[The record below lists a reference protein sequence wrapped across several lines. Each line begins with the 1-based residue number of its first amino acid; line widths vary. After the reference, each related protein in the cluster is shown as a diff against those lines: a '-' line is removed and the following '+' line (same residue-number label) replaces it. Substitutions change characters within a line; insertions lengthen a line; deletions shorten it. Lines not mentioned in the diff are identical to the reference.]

1 MLSRVFIAKSTEPL
15 SQATLDQLPEGTTVA
30 VLTKDGAAT
39 VDPSLSTV
47 HRTWVET
54 RVPQVVCSLPDG
66 PEWAPCSG
74 RLRDQ
79 PLLIAA
85 EACEAL
91 DLRGDPLPR
100 TWGDLRDEPLSG
112 VRGASK
118 RRRRTPSP
126 SPEIVTPEP
135 PGGEESEDSEESEE
149 SEDSNSD
156 EESDDNEDETT
167 APDKSLAMLC
177 LTALGSPSQSAWL
190 KLAEALAADDPPS
203 RDRVRRLVAAALI
216 TTPP

>member
-1 MLSRVFIAKSTEPL
+1 MLSRVFIAKSVEPL
-15 SQATLDQLPEGTTVA
+15 SQATLDQLPGGTTVA
-30 VLTKDGAAT
+30 VLSRDGAAT
-39 VDPSLSTV
+39 VDPSLATV

-66 PEWAPCSG
+66 PEWTPCSG

-79 PLLIAA
+79 PLLLAA

-100 TWGDLRDEPLSG
+100 TWGDLRDEPTG
-112 VRGASK
+112 VRTAFK

-126 SPEIVTPEP
+126 SPEVVAPEP
-135 PGGEESEDSEESEE
+135 PGGEESEESED
-149 SEDSNSD
+149 SDEDSNSD
-156 EESDDNEDETT
+156 EDSSDNEEGTT

-177 LTALGSPSQSAWL
+177 LTALGSPPQSAWV
-190 KLAEALAADDPPS
+190 KLAEALTSDDPPS

-216 TTPP
+216 TTAP